1 MTASYKISQRARD
14 IKPFQVMDILAKGKA
29 LQAQGQDIIHLE
41 VGEPDFLTPQPIIDA
56 AIASLKQGDT
66 FYTPALGLTALRE
79 KIAQWYNDQYGLNLS
94 YQRIVVTPG
103 ASGALLLVMGALL
116 EQGKHLLMTDPGYPC
131 NRHFARFIEGSAV
144 SVPVGAETAYQLTA
158 AHIEQYWQ
166 ADTQMALVATPSNPT
181 GTTID
186 KPGLLALSNAVKAK
200 KGVLVVDEIYHGLSY
215 DNVTLPCAL
224 EVDDEAIVINS
235 FSKFFGMTGW
245 RLGWLVVPEALV
257 PVMDRLAQNLFLAAP
272 TTAQYAALSAFNAE
286 TLAILELRRQAFQ
299 QRRDVLLPALQSLG
313 FSISVVPQGAFY
325 IYADCSQLLNDQ
337 LPDSRAL
344 ANYCLSEAGVAMT
357 PGLDFGVHLADQH
370 VRFAYTTNEARLLLA
385 IDRMA
390 QCLWQF
396 A

>member
-1 MTASYKISQRARD
+1 MTVSYKISQRARD
-14 IKPFQVMDILAKGKA
+14 IKPFQVMEILAKGKA

-56 AIASLKQGDT
+56 AIASLQQGDT

-94 YQRIVVTPG
+94 SQRIVVTPG

-144 SVPVGAETAYQLTA
+144 SIPVGAETAYQLTA

-186 KPGLLALSNAVKAK
+186 KPGLMALSNAVKAK

-215 DNVTLPCAL
+215 DNVTLPCVL

-245 RLGWLVVPEALV
+245 RLGWLVVPKAIV
-257 PVMDRLAQNLFLAAP
+257 PIMDRLAQNLFLAAP

-313 FSISVVPQGAFY
+313 FSIPVVPQGAFY

-337 LPDSRAL
+337 LQDSRAL
-344 ANYCLSEAGVAMT
+344 ANYCLSKAGVAMT
-357 PGLDFGVHLADQH
+357 PGLDFGVHLANQH
-370 VRFAYTTNEARLLLA
+370 VRFAYTTDEARLLLA
-385 IDRMA
+385 IERMA
-390 QCLWQF
+390 QCLRQF